1 MMLSR
6 VVIRGWGSMIA
17 RREGMNGK
25 KKKQLR
31 YKSQFETLDAKILRL
46 RNPLGGYLKQTGH
59 QATNGKAIARRKVA
73 SWLFWSLKRFRK
85 MHVL

>member
-1 MMLSR
+1 
-6 VVIRGWGSMIA
+6 MIA